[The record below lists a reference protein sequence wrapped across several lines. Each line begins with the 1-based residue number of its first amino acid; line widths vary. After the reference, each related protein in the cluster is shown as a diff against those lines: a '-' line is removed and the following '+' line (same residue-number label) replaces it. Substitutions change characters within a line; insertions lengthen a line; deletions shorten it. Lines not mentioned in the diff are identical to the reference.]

1 MQGPDIGSDSTAATR
16 RREADTAEGLRA
28 RAGAGSQRPSHD
40 GHFEP
45 DGLGDTLAAISRR
58 VVGLYKEH
66 YGRGPVRARTYW
78 WSDLVVV
85 LLRDGFTPL
94 EKTLQQAGRGDV
106 VERVRLEFQ
115 HAMREDFKRIVEEE
129 MRREVV
135 AFMSSSHYQPDIN
148 AEIFV
153 LAPDTNGEAGGPS
166 ARAASARPTAP
177 PSG

>member
-16 RREADTAEGLRA
+16 RGEADTAEGLRA

-115 HAMREDFKRIVEEE
+115 HNDLWENDLD
-129 MRREVV
+129 
-135 AFMSSSHYQPDIN
+135 P
-148 AEIFV
+148 EITCGCEQR
-153 LAPDTNGEAGGPS
+153 LKQRGPQS
-166 ARAASARPTAP
+166 EIRWK
-177 PSG
+177 